1 MKLSE
6 QYLINLVKEELN
18 NLHEQPQD
26 QQSVEKED
34 GEDKDLVASKTK
46 LRDKF
51 KMLYNNIMKAKG
63 LSKNELIAFDALLN
77 ASLQLMQGGEA
88 AMMLKRALQK
98 LEK

>member
-1 MKLSE
+1 MKFSE

-51 KMLYNNIMKAKG
+51 KIVL
-63 LSKNELIAFDALLN
+63 
-77 ASLQLMQGGEA
+77 
-88 AMMLKRALQK
+88 R
-98 LEK
+98 

>member
-1 MKLSE
+1 
-6 QYLINLVKEELN
+6 
-18 NLHEQPQD
+18 
-26 QQSVEKED
+26 
-34 GEDKDLVASKTK
+34 
-46 LRDKF
+46 
-51 KMLYNNIMKAKG
+51 MLYNNIMKAKG